1 MSKITCQVCSAQIH
15 IVKKHLAEQHAGM
28 SIEDYAVKFPEAP
41 LLSERARTELERQL
55 ASKRSEVT
63 ADSTKKPF
71 HELFNLGAVPAAMN
85 AKGDPIP
92 VTVLERDEE
101 HAEFIPSMDPAY
113 VYNIEVLKNVLMA
126 LDLRFNCYIWGEAG
140 CGKTTV
146 IENACAATQRPII
159 RVQHTLGTE
168 ESQIVGQRIARG
180 GETPFEPGLLPM
192 AMRNG
197 WVYLADEYDFAV
209 PHILAVYQ
217 PVLEGK
223 PLVIKDADAEWRVVK
238 PHPNFRFFATGN
250 TNGTG
255 DDTGLYQGTQIQN
268 AANYERFA
276 IVLHHPQMDLDVEV
290 GMLQKQVG
298 LAAQDAQNLVRFDG
312 MVREERAKHKVS
324 IPISVRALINA
335 GRIGMKRGSLMKGLE
350 LAYINRLPTIER
362 AVATAVAQRV
372 FGS

>member
-1 MSKITCQVCSAQIH
+1 M
-15 IVKKHLAEQHAGM
+15 VKKHLAEAHPGVTL
-28 SIEDYAVKFPEAP
+28 EDYIAKFPDAP
-41 LLSERARTELERQL
+41 LMSERAKVEVERQL
-55 ASKRSEVT
+55 AARKGEVT
-63 ADSTKKPF
+63 EGSERKPF

-92 VTVLERDEE
+92 VTVLERNEE
-101 HAEFIPSMDPAY
+101 HADYIPSMDPGY

-146 IENACAATQRPII
+146 IENACAATNRPMI
-159 RVQHTLGTE
+159 RSQHTLGTE
-168 ESQIVGQRIARG
+168 EAQIVGQRIARG
-180 GETPFEPGLLPM
+180 GETPFEPGLLPL

-217 PVLEGK
+217 AVLEGK
-223 PLVIKDADAEWRVVK
+223 PLVIKDASPEWRIVK

-255 DDTGLYQGTQIQN
+255 DDTGLYQGAQMQN

-298 LAAQDAQNLVRFDG
+298 LASQDAQNLVRFDG
-312 MVREERAKHKVS
+312 MIREERAKRKIS

-335 GRIGMKRGSLMKGLE
+335 GRIGMKRGSLSKGLE
-350 LAYINRLPTIER
+350 LSYINRLPTIER
-362 AVATAVAQRV
+362 AVAQAVAQRI